1 VLTETAYAKVNL
13 ALHVRRRREDGY
25 HDLES
30 LFAFV
35 DRGDELS
42 VTPRA
47 DGGLSLTIDGPFA
60 HGLDRGPENLV
71 LRAATALQNS
81 VCPEPLGWLASQPLG
96 INFPAKPG
104 SRGTYAQGPSTSLG
118 NSEGVGV
125 HASGRL
131 GANLHLTKN
140 LPVASGIGG
149 GSADA
154 AAALRLLNRLW
165 GCNLTDRELCAIGET
180 LGSDIPAC
188 VISQSLRV
196 EGRGEALEPLDLP
209 GLAGTPILLVNPG
222 IPLGTAPVFK
232 GWDQVDR
239 GALDTSS
246 LGAVISSGRNDLEA
260 PARVLVP
267 EIGDVL
273 GRLRAARG
281 AILARMSGSGA
292 TCFALFDSAGACAGA
307 EQAIIA
313 ERPTWWAMS
322 GAVR

>member
-1 VLTETAYAKVNL
+1 MLTEIAHAKVNL

-35 DRGDELS
+35 DSGDELS
-42 VTPRA
+42 ATPRS

-60 HGLDRGPENLV
+60 EGLDSGVDNLV
-71 LRAATALQNS
+71 LRAALSLQIS
-81 VCPEPLGWLASQPLG
+81 VCPERSG
-96 INFPAKPG
+96 
-104 SRGTYAQGPSTSLG
+104 G
-118 NSEGVGV
+118 NSDGLDIRDRC
-125 HASGRL
+125 HP
-131 GANLHLTKN
+131 GADLHLTKN

-188 VISQSLRV
+188 VVSQSLRV
-196 EGRGEALEPLDLP
+196 EGRGEALEPLSMP
-209 GLAGTPILLVNPG
+209 GLSGMPILLVNPG
-222 IPLGTAPVFK
+222 IPLGTAPVFR

-246 LGAVISSGRNDLEA
+246 LEAVIAQGRNDLE
-260 PARVLVP
+260 PSARALVP
-267 EIGDVL
+267 QIGDVL
-273 GRLRAARG
+273 GQLRATPG
-281 AILARMSGSGA
+281 AILSRMSGSGA
-292 TCFALFDSAGACAGA
+292 TCFALFDSPAACATA
-307 EQAIIA
+307 EQALAA
-313 ERPTWWAMS
+313 EQPQWWLMS
-322 GAVR
+322 GILR

>member
-1 VLTETAYAKVNL
+1 MLTETAYAKVNL

-42 VTPRA
+42 ANARA
-47 DGGLSLTIDGPFA
+47 DGGLSLTISGPFA
-60 HGLDRGPENLV
+60 HGLDSDDDNLV
-71 LRAATALQNS
+71 LRAARSLQIS

-96 INFPAKPG
+96 INVPAKPG
-104 SRGTYAQGPSTSLG
+104 SRGTYAQRPSTSLG
-118 NSEGVGV
+118 NSAGVGV
-125 HASGRL
+125 HSSGKL

-165 GCNLTDRELCAIGET
+165 GCNLTDRALCVIGET

-196 EGRGEALEPLDLP
+196 EGRGEALEPRDLP
-209 GLAGTPILLVNPG
+209 GLSGMPILLVNPG
-222 IPLGTAPVFK
+222 IPLGTAPVFR

-239 GALDTSS
+239 GPLDTSC
-246 LGAVISSGRNDLEA
+246 LEAVISSGRNDLEG

-267 EIGDVL
+267 EIADVL
-273 GRLRAARG
+273 ERLRSTSG
-281 AILARMSGSGA
+281 ATLSRMSGSGA
-292 TCFALFDSAGACAGA
+292 TCFALFDSPAACATA
-307 EQAIIA
+307 EQALAA
-313 ERPTWWAMS
+313 EYPAWWLMS
-322 GAVR
+322 GMLR

>member
-1 VLTETAYAKVNL
+1 MLTETAYAKVNL

-35 DRGDELS
+35 DRGDVLS
-42 VTPRA
+42 AAPRA
-47 DGGLSLTIDGPFA
+47 DGGLSLTISGPFA
-60 HGLDRGPENLV
+60 QGLDSGAHNLV
-71 LRAATALQNS
+71 MRAAQSLQS
-81 VCPEPLGWLASQPLG
+81 VCPER
-96 INFPAKPG
+96 

-118 NSEGVGV
+118 NSGGVRDD
-125 HASGRL
+125 ASGQL

-165 GCNLTDRELCAIGET
+165 GCNLTDRALCVIGET

-209 GLAGTPILLVNPG
+209 GLSGIPILLVNPG
-222 IPLGTAPVFK
+222 IPLGTAPVFR

-239 GALDTSS
+239 GPLDTSS
-246 LGAVISSGRNDLEA
+246 LQAVISSGRNDLEA
-260 PARVLVP
+260 PARALVP
-267 EIGDVL
+267 EIADVL
-273 GRLRAARG
+273 ERLRSTPG
-281 AILARMSGSGA
+281 VTLSRMSGSGA
-292 TCFALFDSAGACAGA
+292 TCFALYDSPAARATA
-307 EQAIIA
+307 EQALAA
-313 ERPTWWAMS
+313 EYPAWWLMS
-322 GAVR
+322 GMLR

>member
-1 VLTETAYAKVNL
+1 MLTETAYAKVNL

-42 VTPRA
+42 ATPRA
-47 DGGLSLTIDGPFA
+47 DGGLSLTIDGPFG
-60 HGLDRGPENLV
+60 HGLDSGDDNLV
-71 LRAATALQNS
+71 LRAAQSLKS
-81 VCPEPLGWLASQPLG
+81 VCPQR
-96 INFPAKPG
+96 N
-104 SRGTYAQGPSTSLG
+104 RGTYAQGPSASLG
-118 NSEGVGV
+118 NS
-125 HASGRL
+125 GRL
-131 GANLHLTKN
+131 EILDSGQHGANLHLTKN

-154 AAALRLLNRLW
+154 AAALRLLNQLW
-165 GCNLTDRELCAIGET
+165 GSNLTDRELCAIGET

-209 GLAGTPILLVNPG
+209 GLSDTPILLVNLG

-239 GALDTSS
+239 GPLDSSS
-246 LGAVISSGRNDLEA
+246 LEAVISSGRNDLEA

-267 EIGDVL
+267 DIADVL
-273 GRLRAARG
+273 ERLRATPG
-281 AILARMSGSGA
+281 VTLSRMSGSGA
-292 TCFALFDSAGACAGA
+292 TCFALFDSAEACATA
-307 EQAIIA
+307 EQLLAA
-313 ERPTWWAMS
+313 EQPSWWVMS
-322 GAVR
+322 GMLR